1 MPARRILLIACLS
14 VAGCAHPRVGAPG
27 GPGGPGAP
35 GQVEVPEDKCLLST
49 GSVATHTVT
58 VTIGLTDAVDPRH
71 APLRG
76 NDAERIVFRHLYGT
90 PVRIDCDGHA
100 VPELFDQ
107 WTKDDAGRRW
117 TFRLRDGAQFWDG
130 APVTAQDVVFGR
142 GGIGYTLSAP
152 PPAPDPPAVPAPLA
166 KETNDVPIVLRDRSL
181 PGTKSAPGT
190 SWPIGTG
197 RFWATGGPRTAQG
210 IRGHSP
216 QGGPIRFKL
225 PTRVL

>member
-71 APLRG
+71 APLGR
-76 NDAERIVFRHLYGT
+76 NDAERIVFRHLYET

-107 WTKDDAGRRW
+107 WTKDDGGRRW

-142 GGIGYTLSAP
+142 GGIGDTPSAP
-152 PPAPDPPAVPAPLA
+152 PPPPPPTPPLPRPFGEGN
-166 KETNDVPIVLRDRSL
+166 KDLPVLL
-181 PGTKSAPGT
+181 
-190 SWPIGTG
+190 
-197 RFWATGGPRTAQG
+197 GGP
-210 IRGHSP
+210 SP
-216 QGGPIRFKL
+216 TGPKAAAG
-225 PTRVL
+225 

>member
-71 APLRG
+71 APLGR

-142 GGIGYTLSAP
+142 GGIGNTLSGP
-152 PPAPDPPAVPAPLA
+152 PPAPGTPALTRTSRTGSRVFRACM
-166 KETNDVPIVLRDRSL
+166 EERSR
-181 PGTKSAPGT
+181 PCSTSAPVKAWRELT
-190 SWPIGTG
+190 E
-197 RFWATGGPRTAQG
+197 A
-210 IRGHSP
+210 
-216 QGGPIRFKL
+216 L
-225 PTRVL
+225 